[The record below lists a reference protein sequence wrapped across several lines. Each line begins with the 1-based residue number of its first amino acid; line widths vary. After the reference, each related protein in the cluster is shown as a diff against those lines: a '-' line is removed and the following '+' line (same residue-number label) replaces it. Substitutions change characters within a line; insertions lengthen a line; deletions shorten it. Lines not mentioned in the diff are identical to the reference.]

1 MAPHANRAKNRE
13 AQRWQPR
20 TPPRGRGL
28 WVCACEALLLG
39 LVGGG
44 LVLRRL
50 LVGGGLVLCRLG
62 IRSLFVLC
70 RLRIR
75 GGLGFG
81 GLFLFGRFGLVF
93 LGRLGVRGCLF
104 LRGHGRSGG

>member
-13 AQRWQPR
+13 AQRWQRR

-50 LVGGGLVLCRLG
+50 GIRSSLVLGDLGIRSGLVLGGLRVC
-62 IRSLFVLC
+62 SLFVLC

-75 GGLGFG
+75 GGLRFG

-93 LGRLGVRGCLF
+93 
-104 LRGHGRSGG
+104 